1 MASASIFGGGFFFAP
16 FSQSAQYSIQ
26 IACVAPPAYGP
37 WSSYITNVTFKAR
50 WLTVWLYNGLAGVNW
65 SIQLGLGPPGG
76 EVLWQPSLAT
86 GLLGAVDGFTFHME
100 SNLLGFPVLSF
111 PISLETGQQLSARG
125 RTALVGLVTVRIAMW
140 G

>member
-26 IACVAPPAYGP
+26 IACVAPPAYGL

-65 SIQLGLGPPGG
+65 SIQLGLGPPGA
-76 EVLWQPSLAT
+76 EVLWMPSLAT
-86 GLLGAVDGFTFHME
+86 GLLGAIDGFTFHME
-100 SNLLGFPVLSF
+100 TNFWSHPVLAF